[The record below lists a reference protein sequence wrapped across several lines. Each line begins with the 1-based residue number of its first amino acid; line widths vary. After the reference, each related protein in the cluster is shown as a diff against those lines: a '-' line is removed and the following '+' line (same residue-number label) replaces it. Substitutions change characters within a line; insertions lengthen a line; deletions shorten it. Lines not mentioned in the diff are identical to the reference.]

1 MKIKAIIIDDEINNI
16 DNLGLL
22 LATCCPNIEIVATAN
37 NAETGRDVILKNQ
50 PAIVFL
56 DIQMP
61 GGNGFDMLRQIG
73 SIDFEVIFVT
83 AYDQYAIQAMK
94 FSAVDYLLKPI
105 NTDDLQFAV
114 DAAIKRHKQTLHNN
128 QLENLIHLLKWQQ
141 NKEEHRIGLT
151 TMKETRF
158 VKTSEII
165 RCESSNNYSTFYLS
179 DGEQLLV
186 SKPIYEFDE
195 MLKGYGF
202 IRCHQS
208 HLVNK
213 NFVKSWVK
221 EYGGYLLL
229 YNGAEIPVS
238 RNKKD
243 SVKELLEMS

>member
-1 MKIKAIIIDDEINNI
+1 MEIKAVIIDDEINNI
-16 DNLGLL
+16 DNLKLL
-22 LATCCPNIEIVATAN
+22 LDACCPKVEVVATAN
-37 NAETGRDVILKNQ
+37 SAETGRGIILKNQ

-61 GGNGFDMLRQIG
+61 GGNGFDLLRQLG
-73 SIDFEVIFVT
+73 NIDFEVIFVT

-105 NTDDLQFAV
+105 NTDELQFAV
-114 DAAIKRHKQTLHNN
+114 EAAIKRHQQKMHNS

-158 VKTSEII
+158 VKTTEIV

-179 DGEQLLV
+179 GGEQLLV
-186 SKPIYEFDE
+186 SKPIYEFEE

-213 NFVKSWVK
+213 NFVKSLVK

-229 YNGAEIPVS
+229 HNGTEVPVS

-243 SVKELLEMS
+243 SVKESLENF